1 MEATLLSNWK
11 SLAIK
16 KYDGTID
23 PDEHLDIYI
32 TQVRL
37 YTIGSV
43 VLCWVFPTSLKEEER
58 ITSKFHGMFRKYSFG
73 YPKPRPSRFHAP
85 LDNGTYNLYKK
96 STFHMEELQRR
107 ATKYMQWKN

>member
-1 MEATLLSNWK
+1 MEDQTNLSLMVKGFRRYKYRICTGTMPEKSWPFNRGIHKYKNITSPSDLQQCKNPFIPDIMEATLLSNWK

-43 VLCWVFPTSLKEEER
+43 VLCWVFPTSLK
-58 ITSKFHGMFRKYSFG
+58 G
-73 YPKPRPSRFHAP
+73 
-85 LDNGTYNLYKK
+85 
-96 STFHMEELQRR
+96 
-107 ATKYMQWKN
+107 

>member
-1 MEATLLSNWK
+1 MFIGVAIESTTFDMRKATNVSVQQDTYPQFVNTLGKQLQQCKNPFIPDIMEATLLSNWK

-37 YTIGSV
+37 YTIDGV
-43 VLCWVFPTSLKEEER
+43 VLCWVFPTSLK
-58 ITSKFHGMFRKYSFG
+58 G
-73 YPKPRPSRFHAP
+73 
-85 LDNGTYNLYKK
+85 
-96 STFHMEELQRR
+96 
-107 ATKYMQWKN
+107 